1 MDPSAGWAGLNWGGR
16 RGFRWNEFLWAL
28 IFPARNHRITPTVP
42 GLVLIGLALGTGS
55 AAYNTSSNI
64 LFITL
69 SLLLAC
75 LILSGVM
82 SWLNVR
88 GVCWR
93 LLLQP
98 PARAGQQT
106 PVTLELWNRKGMLPT
121 YGLWFELTARP
132 APAGP
137 QRPEAT
143 FRATSAE
150 IRAALARSDQ
160 ATARAVISLR
170 ARLDP
175 GGQTRLD
182 WLFTPARRGVVR
194 VDLASVGS
202 LFPFGFLRKNRG
214 TRLRREMIVWPAPVD
229 YRFTGAVAAVHPAE
243 GERVAR
249 AGASNDLL
257 MLRRYQTGDS
267 HRLVHWKASARL
279 RQLMV
284 RQFAAE
290 SAEGFFLW
298 LTTPAAVW
306 HRDEQFELLCRLAAT
321 LAEDLFTAGRLTGAA
336 VNREAPLAIRRVR
349 ELESFLD
356 RLAVLER
363 DTGTPPPDTGAGGA
377 ETPRQK
383 SSHEHQ
389 GAELQT
395 QDPQLKAQNYD
406 RGANPAR
413 SCRNLITFAPEGTR
427 GVAAYLD
434 GRKTA
439 TA

>member
-1 MDPSAGWAGLNWGGR
+1 MDPSAGWTGLSWGGR
-16 RGFRWNEFLWAL
+16 RGCRWNEFLWAL
-28 IFPARNHRITPTVP
+28 IFPARNHRVTPTVS

-82 SWLNVR
+82 AWFNLR

-98 PARAGQQT
+98 PSRAGQQT
-106 PVTLELWNRKGMLPT
+106 PVTLELWNRKRMLPT
-121 YGLWFELTARP
+121 YGLGFELTARP
-132 APAGP
+132 VPAGP

-143 FRATSAE
+143 FRASSAE
-150 IRAALARSDQ
+150 IRAALARGEQ
-160 ATARAVISLR
+160 VTTRALLPLR
-170 ARLDP
+170 ERLDP
-175 GGQTRLD
+175 GEQTRLD
-182 WLFTPARRGVVR
+182 WLFTPPRRGVTR
-194 VDLASVGS
+194 VELASVGS

-214 TRLRREMIVWPAPVD
+214 TRLRREMIVWPAPVE
-229 YRFTGAVAAVHPAE
+229 YRFTRTAAAAQPAE

-249 AGASNDLL
+249 PGASNDLL
-257 MLRRYQTGDS
+257 TLRRYQAGDS

-298 LTTPAAVW
+298 LTTSAAVW
-306 HRDEQFELLCRLAAT
+306 TREEQFELLCRLAAT

-336 VNREAPLAIRRVR
+336 VNQEGPRAIRRVR
-349 ELESFLD
+349 DLESFLD
-356 RLAVLER
+356 RLAVLEP
-363 DTGTPPPDTGAGGA
+363 DTGTPRPGAAGNGGRLEGEGGAGAGSPVDR
-377 ETPRQK
+377 PR
-383 SSHEHQ
+383 
-389 GAELQT
+389 
-395 QDPQLKAQNYD
+395 
-406 RGANPAR
+406 
-413 SCRNLITFAPEGTR
+413 RNLITFAPEGSR
-427 GVAAYLD
+427 GVAAYVD
-434 GRKTA
+434 GGKTA